1 MPKEISAAHEHI
13 ELSHNSDIRFDLFHA
28 SDIYIM
34 SHWHNALEI
43 NFVLDGTFEVTA
55 DGRTFLLQP
64 DDCIIINSKVI
75 HATRYVKDTRSLLVQ
90 IPHSLLK
97 KYIPDISTIFFDV
110 PVSAQDCETKE
121 KLDAL
126 KTILRE
132 MISAAG
138 RESLSSADTLR
149 FQSLLFDLLYHL
161 YRDFRRELPLR
172 FTDRRFKNLS
182 LLEPVIEYT
191 KQNYNL
197 PISIPEISKIAS
209 LQPEYF
215 CRFFKKHMGCTYLE
229 YINEIRLS
237 HIYHDLS
244 CTDYPLYQLLE
255 IHGFKNYKVF
265 RRMFQ
270 EHFHTTPGALRK
282 ELRDHIR

>member
-1 MPKEISAAHEHI
+1 MSTEISAAHEHI
-13 ELSHNSDIRFDLFHA
+13 ELSHNLNIRFDLFHA

-55 DGRTFLLQP
+55 DGQTFLLQSG
-64 DDCIIINSKVI
+64 DCIIINSKVI
-75 HATRYVKDTRSLLVQ
+75 HATRYVKNTKSLLIQ
-90 IPHSLLK
+90 IPYPLLK
-97 KYIPDISTIFFDV
+97 KYIPDMPKIFFDV
-110 PVSAQDCETKE
+110 PVFAQDRETKA
-121 KLDAL
+121 KLDTL
-126 KTILRE
+126 KTILQN
-132 MISAAG
+132 MISATDKA
-138 RESLSSADTLR
+138 SLSSANTLR
-149 FQSLLFDLLYHL
+149 FQSLLFDFLYHL

-172 FTDRRFKNLS
+172 FTDRRFKSLS

-191 KQNYNL
+191 KQNYHL
-197 PISIPEISKIAS
+197 QISIPEISNIAS

-237 HIYHDLS
+237 HIYQDLTS
-244 CTDYPLYQLLE
+244 TDYPLYQLLE
-255 IHGFKNYKVF
+255 IHGFKNYRVF
-265 RRMFQ
+265 RRMFH

-282 ELRDHIR
+282 ELKGQNQ